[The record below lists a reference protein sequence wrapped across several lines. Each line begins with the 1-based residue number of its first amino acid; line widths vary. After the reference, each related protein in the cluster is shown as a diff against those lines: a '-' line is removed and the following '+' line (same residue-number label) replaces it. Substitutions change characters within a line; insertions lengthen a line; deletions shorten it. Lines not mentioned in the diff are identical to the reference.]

1 MRESFGA
8 QPTHVNHGLGADLPS
23 ACASHVFLA
32 ATNDLRGFL
41 FAKEHTY
48 TMPWQIAPPLVI
60 IAGAFSAT
68 GGLLYGIQYLAYGKV
83 RTLLRRVCICAQTCD
98 SHFYVPV
105 SPSSFGKTS
114 STG

>member
-1 MRESFGA
+1 
-8 QPTHVNHGLGADLPS
+8 
-23 ACASHVFLA
+23 
-32 ATNDLRGFL
+32 
-41 FAKEHTY
+41 
-48 TMPWQIAPPLVI
+48 MPWQIAPPLVI